1 MTVIFKIIYFEV
13 FLCTYDGLQ
22 KEYYI
27 YIYIYIYVYIYLFL
41 KYHSQ
46 SQTRVKEHFTK
57 FAFKY

>member
-27 YIYIYIYVYIYLFL
+27 YIYIYIYLRIYILVFEI
-41 KYHSQ
+41 S
-46 SQTRVKEHFTK
+46 FTITNTSK
-57 FAFKY
+57 RTFH